1 MTDLTPHQDE
11 PDATATSD
19 APKAS
24 TALVLVPPDP
34 VTAVAP
40 VQAAEAV
47 PVDPAAAKRID
58 GMVSDFVDRVV
69 TLDVHDP
76 VYARRVRDVDTMGSR
91 EISASSEVSNRLLD
105 RPVRAMGTGIFDN
118 KSPVATGLIDLRH
131 TVEDLDPAKHDLA
144 HGGARKLL
152 GVIPFGD
159 HIRNYFDKYKS
170 AQSHING
177 IIEALKDGQD
187 ELIKDNADIEQEKQ
201 NLWGDMQ
208 ALRQYGYMAE
218 KLDAAL
224 EARITEIQA
233 SDPERA
239 KALQNDVLFSVRQ
252 KHQDLL
258 TQLAVSEQG
267 YLALNLIRQNNN
279 ELVKGVDR
287 ATTTTVAALRTAMIV
302 AQALTNQRLVL
313 DQITAVNT
321 VTSNMI
327 ESTSEMLRDQS
338 AKISQQAA
346 SSTIDVAKLQ
356 AAFDNVFA
364 TLDAIDTFKTGALQ
378 SMKTTV
384 GELQTQ
390 VDRARTY
397 LERARKEEGSTA
409 LPAGTDRD
417 TSLTLPAPS
426 QPTR

>member
-1 MTDLTPHQDE
+1 MTDVTPQSE
-11 PDATATSD
+11 PQTSASVAPAT
-19 APKAS
+19 S
-24 TALVLVPPDP
+24 TALILTPPEP
-34 VTAVAP
+34 VNAVTTA
-40 VQAAEAV
+40 QAADAV
-47 PVDPAAAKRID
+47 PVDPAAAQRID
-58 GMVSDFVDRVV
+58 GMVSGFVDRVV
-69 TLDVHDP
+69 SLDVHEAA
-76 VYARRVRDVDTMGSR
+76 YSKSVRDVDTMGSQA
-91 EISASSEVSNRLLD
+91 ITASSEVSNRLLD
-105 RPVRAMGTGIFDN
+105 RPVRAMGKGVFDHR
-118 KSPVATGLIDLRH
+118 SPVAKGLVDLRH
-131 TVEDLDPAKHDLA
+131 TVEDLDPGKNDLA

-152 GVIPFGD
+152 GMIPFGD

-224 EARITEIQA
+224 EAKIAQIRVG
-233 SDPERA
+233 DPEKA
-239 KALQNDVLFSVRQ
+239 KMLQNDVLFAVRQ

-287 ATTTTVAALRTAMIV
+287 ATTTTVAALRTAVIV

-327 ESTSEMLRDQS
+327 ESTSEMLRDQT
-338 AKISQQAA
+338 AKINEQAA
-346 SSTIDVAKLQ
+346 ASTIDVAKLQ
-356 AAFDNVFA
+356 TAFNNVFA
-364 TLDAIDTFKTGALQ
+364 TLDAIDNFKAGALQ

-384 GELQTQ
+384 GALQTQ
-390 VDRARTY
+390 VDHARAY
-397 LERARKEEGSTA
+397 LERAQQERGQAA
-409 LPAGTDRD
+409 LPAADGES
-417 TSLTLPAPS
+417 SLTLPAHS
-426 QPTR
+426 